1 MKKIAICALCLLL
14 TAALFSGCRRNVG
27 TETTAPTQTTTQPTT
42 KPTTPTTAPTTPST
56 TPTTAPTGDTMVPGS
71 TGSNQTEGT
80 GGKVGSN
87 GTVRP

>member
-1 MKKIAICALCLLL
+1 MKKFAILALCLVL

-27 TETTAPTQTTTQPTT
+27 TETTAPTQTTTQPTA

-56 TPTTAPTGDTMVPGS
+56 TATTPSTAPTGNTMVP
-71 TGSNQTEGT
+71 GSNQTEGT

>member
-1 MKKIAICALCLLL
+1 MKKIGILALCLVL

-42 KPTTPTTAPTTPST
+42 KPTTSTTAPTTPST
-56 TPTTAPTGDTMVPGS
+56 NPSTAPTGNTMVPGS
-71 TGSNQTEGT
+71 TDTT

-87 GTVRP
+87 GTVNS